1 MERWKLL
8 TFWNYPISA
17 DIVECEDINI
27 LNNSESRGTSDEGF
41 VMNLEEQAIA
51 RQQTSGKPYAMKVA
65 RTVWGGVML
74 E

>member
-41 VMNLEEQAIA
+41 VMNLE
-51 RQQTSGKPYAMKVA
+51 QQPQVCLIVTHIIGI
-65 RTVWGGVML
+65 R
-74 E
+74 

>member
-41 VMNLEEQAIA
+41 VMNLE
-51 RQQTSGKPYAMKVA
+51 QQPQVC
-65 RTVWGGVML
+65 L
-74 E
+74 